1 MSDNSSCNAL
11 FTMSSEYI
19 SSGNSAEKLTM
30 NINLTSKTCLHTVN
44 NEVGKHATTAL
55 AVIA

>member
-1 MSDNSSCNAL
+1 
-11 FTMSSEYI
+11 MSSEYI